1 MLLAFITAVGRF
13 GPHIACVCLA
23 PSLLISPTGTKFV
36 WSSVFGLLLRQ
47 GARVIFH
54 IVAKWLLESTMG
66 YTFSRAQMEDY
77 KELVKGRFSDGAIEF
92 LFFKFHR
99 AAPSGIMT
107 PVEFKHY
114 IETTGVFKTYK
125 HTHSRASVH
134 HSIRNSIEQGDEWR
148 ETVSDS
154 EMYQHLFRGYDR
166 DRDGVISFSE
176 FLLYHLAVIY
186 STEELFVVVF
196 NAYDADQDGLLSMN
210 DIVNTITAATK
221 YVGDCDIDD
230 PEVRRV
236 INEEAQR
243 LLMFLDVRKD
253 GHIRPED
260 MRLITQ
266 KHPEV
271 LEKMKNLM

>member
-1 MLLAFITAVGRF
+1 
-13 GPHIACVCLA
+13 
-23 PSLLISPTGTKFV
+23 
-36 WSSVFGLLLRQ
+36 
-47 GARVIFH
+47 
-54 IVAKWLLESTMG
+54 MG

-92 LFFKFHR
+92 LFLKFHR
-99 AAPSGIMT
+99 AAPNGIMT
-107 PVEFKHY
+107 PVDFKHY
-114 IETTGVFKTYK
+114 IESTEVFKTYK
-125 HTHSRASVH
+125 HTHSKSYLKNV
-134 HSIRNSIEQGDEWR
+134 DEDSEEEDGGGGGER
-148 ETVSDS
+148 IGSSSS
-154 EMYQHLFRGYDR
+154 EMYEHLFRGYDR
-166 DRDGVISFSE
+166 DCDGVISFSE

-196 NAYDADQDGLLSMN
+196 NAYDADQDGFLSLN
-210 DIVNTITAATK
+210 DIVTTITAATK

-230 PEVRRV
+230 PEVKRV

-243 LLMFLDVRKD
+243 LMMFLDVRKD
-253 GHIRPED
+253 GRIRPED